1 MRELL
6 LLRHAK
12 TEFSSQSGR
21 DFDRELRRRG
31 HNDSALAAQW
41 IREQGCIPD
50 AVVSSPA
57 RRAQQ
62 TAELVCRHLELDYAQ
77 VYWEPGIYEAS
88 PGELIRIAE
97 NYVRYA
103 RVMMVG
109 HNPGFEMLA
118 RILATDAQFR
128 NVPTAGVAYLSWG
141 DAEARLEP
149 HTATLKGFFRP
160 STVRN
165 PD

>member
-21 DFDRELRRRG
+21 DFDRELRPRG
-31 HNDSALAAQW
+31 HKDSGRVARW
-41 IREQGCIPD
+41 IRDEAAVPD
-50 AVVSSPA
+50 VVVCSTA

-62 TAELVCRHLELDYAQ
+62 TAEIVCRRLELDYKQ
-77 VYWEPGIYEAS
+77 VQWESGIYEAS

-103 RVMMVG
+103 TVMMVG

-118 RILATDAQFR
+118 RILAMDADFR
-128 NVPTAGVAYLSWG
+128 NLPTAGLAYLSWSG
-141 DAEARLEP
+141 EAKLEP
-149 HTATLKGFFRP
+149 HTASLKGFFRP

-165 PD
+165 QGE